1 MFLFSLLDRN
11 TFYSQLNLE
20 DITDKDYAHGQKVW
34 EVFEIKNRGE
44 YHDLY
49 VQCDA
54 LLLADV
60 FENFSEKCFEIC
72 EPDPAHFVSAL
83 GLAWQAC
90 IKKTE
95 VKLELITDY
104 DMFMMVEERIRDGMC
119 QAIYR
124 YAKANKKYMNNY
136 DKRKII
142 SYLRYL
148 DVNTLLVL
156 AMSHKLPLD
165 GFKWVKDLF
174 RFNEDFIRNY
184 DENSNER
191 YFLELDVEYP
201 KKLFRLHK
209 DFPFLPKKEKIDK
222 CEKLVCNIKDKEI
235 YAVHIRAL
243 KQALN
248 HGLKP
253 KKFTE

>member
-1 MFLFSLLDRN
+1 MFLFSLPN
-11 TFYSQLNLE
+11 KKSFFSQLNSE

-44 YHDLY
+44 YHDLH

-54 LLLADV
+54 VLLADV
-60 FENFSEKCFEIC
+60 FEDFRDKCIQIY
-72 EPDPAHFVSAL
+72 EPDPAHFASAL

-104 DMFMMVEERIRDGMC
+104 GMFMMVEEGIRDGMC

-148 DVNTLLVL
+148 DVNNLLGW
-156 AMSHKLPLD
+156 AMSL
-165 GFKWVKDLF
+165 
-174 RFNEDFIRNY
+174 N
-184 DENSNER
+184 
-191 YFLELDVEYP
+191 FL
-201 KKLFRLHK
+201 
-209 DFPFLPKKEKIDK
+209 
-222 CEKLVCNIKDKEI
+222 
-235 YAVHIRAL
+235 
-243 KQALN
+243 
-248 HGLKP
+248 
-253 KKFTE
+253 